1 MSNNPRFYLYTIAER
16 ALEVGGR
23 LMLLNADQH
32 QIEERVPE
40 TREVQ
45 IDRTIFGSRLPALP
59 DFLASS
65 NLAHE
70 SERERL
76 AEVLG
81 RQVGL
86 ILQLGKWT
94 EMAFALRY
102 LASPERG
109 QIEVALLAR
118 TLAPAGQGPALAA
131 RVAADLASVLASLDL
146 PLEPVGTVSEL
157 TSLLEPFREPIVVEL
172 RQREDE
178 VRLPGVAR
186 AYVVYPFEPPSGS
199 WLGLCNTLLGQ
210 PAPCLLSIYL
220 QPTRLNERERV
231 TFERVATLA
240 NRLTDFQHQGL
251 GGTTRIAMPEAAF
264 VARLHTDYLRRLAE
278 PFLISAQ
285 VASPDRAS
293 ARAVAQALG
302 AEVSASAAP
311 GRPELDP
318 NRLPSGFEL
327 VEPRHLEDLK
337 AAWQTLH
344 QLDFRRWNAER
355 AGPGKERL
363 RYLADART
371 ASAVFRFPVALRG
384 GIPGI
389 RVRQPLAAY
398 ETGSRPAA
406 VEPCEVHLGSFAE
419 RGGAAGLPLAAF
431 GRHLLV
437 AGTTG
442 SGKTTSCFQLLGQL
456 WERGIPF
463 LVIEPAKHEYRALL
477 DSPLGPAL
485 RVFTLGDESVAPFRL
500 NPLEILPGVRVES
513 HLAQLRAC
521 FEAAL
526 PTFGPLPS
534 LIEESLHQVYQDH
547 GWELTDRGR
556 AWAAPPS
563 MSQDEPVEQRLM
575 PTLGELYAAIIQA
588 SERRGYST
596 KTLQDVRAA
605 AAGRIGSLLRG
616 SKGRLLNT
624 RRSLPLAELLAT
636 PTVLELE
643 SLNDDERALVM
654 LFLLTALR
662 EHCRAN
668 RTGSALQHVT
678 LIEEAHRVMAATS
691 HVGNREVSADT
702 RAEATAMFSA
712 ALSELRAY
720 GEGLIIAE
728 QIPSRLAEDALKNTN
743 TKLVHRLPGE
753 DDCRAIGA
761 TMRLLPHQ
769 EEQLPGLS
777 SGVAAFYTDGYER
790 PTFVQVDNPRAD
802 WGLPERVLDER
813 LEQHQASFETAQ
825 PTALLPFEGCRQ
837 CERQC
842 RYRDRVTPLA
852 YEPGAGQRFRQAVQA
867 FDAAITGG
875 QARAGWLALVRSAQQ
890 ALSSR
895 GLSSDEHAAYCYFSH
910 LWETRLRPDV
920 GAQFRRAA
928 GEASDGHD

>member
-1 MSNNPRFYLYTIAER
+1 MDVKAQPYLACRPETAYDLGRGLLLASALPSELSREVEGLPRV
-16 ALEVGGR
+16 ALERTLFALRIPTLPDLLASTRLVGG
-23 LMLLNADQH
+23 
-32 QIEERVPE
+32 
-40 TREVQ
+40 
-45 IDRTIFGSRLPALP
+45 
-59 DFLASS
+59 
-65 NLAHE
+65 
-70 SERERL
+70 SEGERL
-76 AEVLG
+76 AEALTAQG
-81 RQVGL
+81 RL
-86 ILQLGKWT
+86 IGQLSRSAET
-94 EMAFALRY
+94 AFALRF
-102 LASPERG
+102 LSHPERG
-109 QIEVALLAR
+109 EVEIILIGRCLSAAGQSERLAVQLAR
-118 TLAPAGQGPALAA
+118 DLSTLLNGFEYPTGPVTSPDELQTAL
-131 RVAADLASVLASLDL
+131 D
-146 PLEPVGTVSEL
+146 
-157 TSLLEPFREPIVVEL
+157 PFRGAGLLEL
-172 RQREDE
+172 RQHEE
-178 VRLPGVAR
+178 LLSLGGPGTAL
-186 AYVVYPFEPPSGS
+186 VVYPFEPPTQS
-199 WLGLCNTLLGQ
+199 WVGLFETLLRQ
-210 PAPCLLSIYL
+210 PAACLVSLFL
-220 QPTRLNERERV
+220 QPTELYPLERASFTQAVNRA
-231 TFERVATLA
+231 ATLA
-240 NRLTDFQHQGL
+240 DQTYQTALGAERVVRPPARL
-251 GGTTRIAMPEAAF
+251 
-264 VARLHTDYLRRLAE
+264 VARLYADYLRRLTA
-278 PFLISAQ
+278 PFLVTAQ
-285 VASPDRAS
+285 VTSPDS
-293 ARAVAQALG
+293 ATARTVAQALA
-302 AEVSASAAP
+302 AELRARAGLAGSPS
-311 GRPELDP
+311 EEE
-318 NRLPSGFEL
+318 RLPTGCDVLSPHDDEL
-327 VEPRHLEDLK
+327 RAARRTLTHLDLQRWGQSRHRDRNDK
-337 AAWQTLH
+337 
-344 QLDFRRWNAER
+344 D
-355 AGPGKERL
+355 RL
-363 RYLADART
+363 AYLADART

-384 GIPGI
+384 GLPGV

-406 VEPCEVHLGSFAE
+406 VGPDEVHLGSFAE

-556 AWAAPPS
+556 AWAAPG
-563 MSQDEPVEQRLM
+563 EPVEPRLM

-636 PTVLELE
+636 PAVLELE

-654 LFLLTALR
+654 LFLLTGLR

-668 RTGSALQHVT
+668 RTGSTLQHVT

-691 HVGNREVSADT
+691 HIGNREVSADT

-777 SGVAAFYTDGYER
+777 SGVAALYTDGYER

-813 LEQHQASFETAQ
+813 VEQHQASFETAQ
-825 PTALLPFEGCRQ
+825 GAALLPFEGCRQ

-852 YEPGAGQRFRQAVQA
+852 YEPGAAQRFRRAVGA
-867 FDAAITGG
+867 FDAAITRGE
-875 QARAGWLALVRSAQQ
+875 ARAGWLALVRSCQD

-895 GLSSDEHAAYCYFSH
+895 GLGGDEHAAYCLFSH

-928 GEASDGHD
+928 REARDGHD